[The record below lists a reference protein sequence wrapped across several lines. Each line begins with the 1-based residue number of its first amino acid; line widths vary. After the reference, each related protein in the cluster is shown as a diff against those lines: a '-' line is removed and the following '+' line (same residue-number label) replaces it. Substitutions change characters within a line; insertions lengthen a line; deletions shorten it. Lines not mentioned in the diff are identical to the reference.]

1 MNSTIHPNFTFS
13 TTTTT
18 TTADSIDFDD
28 IEAPAYIKCNIY
40 RNERNHTFV
49 LSSGYAGIPENL
61 LINIIGWIILL
72 LLFSVL
78 RKKAWNYGRIALVHL
93 KEQRWTQ
100 LFYGNVEATP
110 SIPSDNKTKK
120 TRVSLDLSDMFP
132 YHDKIK
138 CLFNRLIFEIFQGLF
153 SWLWAIFKL
162 RDHDILDKSG
172 VDAIQYLSFQRH
184 VICYTC
190 VVCFVALVII
200 LPINFQGD
208 LEGNTNTFGHTTI
221 SNLDP
226 KSNYLWF
233 HVALSILLLPIGI
246 FMMRHFSK
254 NLTIVEQETVVTR
267 TLMITHIP
275 KLHCKRNNLIQHF
288 QEAYPEVEVQDIQ
301 FSYDI
306 TKLSQFDDM
315 RESSAQAR
323 IWCERYYKA
332 TGLRPRMRPYKCGH
346 FCVCCE
352 SCGCQDVDAI
362 DYYSEEEACLAAKVD
377 EERTTSLQRPLGI
390 AFITFM
396 TESMVVS
403 DVDYEPMES
412 DNETIDSYESDDV
425 DLSEHEDDGVMLSD
439 SWKRISDIFSDC
451 RPNSLPELVRNFSV
465 VNPALNCNA
474 NNSVL
479 DCFKKFITNDVI
491 VLSCDRIARSAG
503 ATPLVLKGIYKD
515 HQHSCKCSSNPPSSS
530 LSCILTPHDWGVI
543 FAPPP
548 DDIIWENLSSSSET
562 WYIWV
567 FFVNFIL
574 FIGLFFLTTPAIVLN
589 SLNGFYLADQLNKLN
604 PLLSEF
610 IPTLILWIIAALL
623 PIIVAYS
630 DQFVFH
636 WTRSAQNHS
645 IMQKTFLFLVFMVLI
660 LPSLGLTSMK
670 AFVLWAAAPRNTTYR
685 WECIFLP
692 NNGAFFVNY
701 VITSGFIGT
710 AAEIIRFPE
719 LFMYVLRLFFAK
731 SSAEQA
737 SVRKAILWEFQFGV
751 QYAWFLLI
759 FAITMMYSLS
769 CPLIVPFGLVCMFLK
784 HSVDRYNIYFAYGPS
799 KINKS
804 IHATAINLVIFSI
817 ILLQLSMVFFSFLRK
832 GWEPILLV
840 SLTGFVITLAVFI
853 GQVFFHWFKQLSP
866 ITYKVSSNIYFTLLN
881 RLACEGG
888 SDVEVPDVLEN
899 TCESGPGPSSPPE
912 KSFIPDVLSR
922 QTSITEDPEEKKSSA
937 SHNMRLNYGT
947 SDPNDVFIDAGDSSA
962 GYQDISNH
970 STMTQSPNRF

>member
-132 YHDKIK
+132 YHDK
-138 CLFNRLIFEIFQGLF
+138 GLF

-866 ITYKVSSNIYFTLLN
+866 ITYK

>member
-1 MNSTIHPNFTFS
+1 
-13 TTTTT
+13 
-18 TTADSIDFDD
+18 
-28 IEAPAYIKCNIY
+28 
-40 RNERNHTFV
+40 
-49 LSSGYAGIPENL
+49 
-61 LINIIGWIILL
+61 
-72 LLFSVL
+72 
-78 RKKAWNYGRIALVHL
+78 
-93 KEQRWTQ
+93 
-100 LFYGNVEATP
+100 
-110 SIPSDNKTKK
+110 
-120 TRVSLDLSDMFP
+120 
-132 YHDKIK
+132 
-138 CLFNRLIFEIFQGLF
+138 
-153 SWLWAIFKL
+153 
-162 RDHDILDKSG
+162 
-172 VDAIQYLSFQRH
+172 
-184 VICYTC
+184 
-190 VVCFVALVII
+190 
-200 LPINFQGD
+200 
-208 LEGNTNTFGHTTI
+208 
-221 SNLDP
+221 
-226 KSNYLWF
+226 
-233 HVALSILLLPIGI
+233 
-246 FMMRHFSK
+246 MMRHFSK

-346 FCVCCE
+346 FC
-352 SCGCQDVDAI
+352 VDAI

-479 DCFKKFITNDVI
+479 DCFKKFITNGVI

-866 ITYKVSSNIYFTLLN
+866 ITYK

-962 GYQDISNH
+962 GYQDIRKFLHLPKVLNILRYVAPVNTLDYIGFSFCINNNDFH
-970 STMTQSPNRF
+970 ISTPHTQNILLGLDIEGYNGSIGITENDLYV